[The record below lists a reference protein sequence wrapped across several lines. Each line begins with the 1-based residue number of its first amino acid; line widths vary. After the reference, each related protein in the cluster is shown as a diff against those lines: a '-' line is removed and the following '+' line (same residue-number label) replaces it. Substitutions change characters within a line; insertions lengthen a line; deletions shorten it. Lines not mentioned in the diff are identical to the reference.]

1 MSGFYRENFPDHH
14 KKLGRK
20 WNEIPIFAK
29 NTSLENHLELL
40 KLFLP
45 ELLVEHFEITQ
56 TKTVSETL
64 HLYFEEKNQPPV
76 EHSSKM
82 LVSKGFHEEITVQ
95 DFPLRGKHV
104 FLHIKRRRWTDKDTN
119 GIVQRDWNLV
129 AKGSR
134 LTEEFAVF
142 LKEISR
148 Y

>member
-1 MSGFYRENFPDHH
+1 MEHH
-14 KKLGRK
+14 QKLGRK

-45 ELLVEHFEITQ
+45 ELLVEHFVITQ

-119 GIVQRDWNLV
+119 GIVQRDWSLV

>member
-1 MSGFYRENFPDHH
+1 
-14 KKLGRK
+14 LGRK
-20 WNEIPIFAK
+20 WNEIPIFVK
-29 NTSLENHLELL
+29 NTALENHLELL

-64 HLYFEEKNQPPV
+64 HLYFEEKSKPPV

>member
-1 MSGFYRENFPDHH
+1 M
-14 KKLGRK
+14 GRK

-119 GIVQRDWNLV
+119 GILQRDWNLV